1 MLSCKFILLNEI
13 QYSNVCPF
21 ISTTLL
27 GIVISCNE
35 LQCENAPAPKYSRL
49 SGNSILDN
57 FLSFLKA
64 DALIS
69 INPFG
74 KETVFKFKQFSKALA
89 LIFVTF

>member
-64 DALIS
+64 DAL
-69 INPFG
+69 F
-74 KETVFKFKQFSKALA
+74 Q
-89 LIFVTF
+89 LIHLVKKLFLSLNNFQKHLPLFL